1 MIITRTPLRIS
12 FLGGGSDFPACYE
25 QQEGLVLGATIQKYI
40 YINVNEKFDQDVR
53 VSYSKAE
60 IVENSKLIKHDI
72 ARQVLLD
79 YDIQNHFEISSM
91 SDVPS
96 NGTGMGSSSSYC
108 AGLLKA
114 VHYYKTGKILEDK
127 ILAEKTCQLEIEK
140 LGKPIG
146 KQDQYF
152 AVYGGLISIR
162 FSKKEIS
169 VKRINCKTKTYD
181 ALQKNLFLVYTGINR
196 SADDILSVQE
206 KNTRTNAQTKEAIGK
221 IVDMAKLL
229 EKDILEDNL
238 SNFGALLDEAW
249 KLKKKYAENISNPKI
264 DDLYLFGKKNGAS
277 GGKLLGAGG
286 GGFIL
291 FYVSES
297 EQERFLNNM
306 NAFKVLP
313 VRFSHTGSEI
323 IFKQ

>member
-12 FLGGGSDFPACYE
+12 FLGGGSDFPAFYE
-25 QQEGLVLGATIQKYI
+25 EQEGLVLGATIQKYI

-96 NGTGMGSSSSYC
+96 NG
-108 AGLLKA
+108 
-114 VHYYKTGKILEDK
+114 